1 MKNKTLHIPLLP
13 IRGLTV
19 FPNMIIHFDVGR
31 DKSLKAIE
39 NAMLSGEKIVL
50 VTQKDTHVDE
60 PSAEDLYEV
69 GTLVHIKQI
78 VKLKPPAIKVLVEG
92 EERVRILDVQDE
104 GYMTAE
110 VELIPEPELDES
122 VETEALIRTIGE
134 LFESYASLQNK
145 LSMEMVYNILGANS
159 PVEVMDL
166 IIANMPL
173 EVAKKQLILE
183 TTSIKE
189 RMFYMIEILESEVEV
204 LKIQKQ
210 IQSKVQ
216 KNIDKTQKEYYLR
229 EQLKVIQE
237 ELGEKDGVQQEA
249 AQYREKLKDL
259 EGHQEVKEKLEKEI
273 GKLLKTSSHSPE
285 SGMLRTYIETLV
297 DVPWGV
303 KTEENI
309 DLAQARDTFEKDHY
323 GLKQVKERIVE
334 YLAVK
339 KMTPQMKAP
348 IICLVG
354 PPGVGKTSIAKSIA
368 EATGRNYV
376 RIALG
381 GVRDEA
387 EIRGHRRT
395 YVGALP
401 GRFVSGMIQ
410 SKSMNPVML
419 LDEVDKMMGDF
430 RGDPAAALLEI
441 LDSAQNHTFRDH
453 YLEVPMNLSEVM
465 FVITANTLSTI
476 PRPLLDRME
485 IIEVESYTATEKLE
499 IAKRYLLPQNI
510 SKHGL
515 NKRMCKI
522 NDEALRYVID
532 YYTREAGVRT
542 LERQLGTLCRKV
554 TRELMEENKKSVS
567 ISTKKVQD
575 YLGIPKYSI
584 QEKNKEPQ
592 IGVVRGLAWTSV
604 GGDTLSIEV
613 NIMEGKGSFELTGNM
628 GNVMKESA
636 KAAMSYIRSRAH
648 ELALDPDF
656 YKNVDIHIHI
666 PEGAVPKDGPS
677 AGITM
682 ATAIISALTKKPI
695 RADVAMT
702 GEITIR
708 GRVLAIG
715 GLKEKILAAKRA
727 GIYEVIIPKQN
738 TKSVHDISEDV
749 LEKMKVNY
757 VETMDEILDHV
768 FAEV

>member
-159 PVEVMDL
+159 PIEVMDL

-173 EVAKKQLILE
+173 EVGKKQLILE

-273 GKLLKTSSHSPE
+273 GKLLKTS
-285 SGMLRTYIETLV
+285 
-297 DVPWGV
+297 
-303 KTEENI
+303 
-309 DLAQARDTFEKDHY
+309 
-323 GLKQVKERIVE
+323 
-334 YLAVK
+334 
-339 KMTPQMKAP
+339 
-348 IICLVG
+348 
-354 PPGVGKTSIAKSIA
+354 
-368 EATGRNYV
+368 
-376 RIALG
+376 
-381 GVRDEA
+381 
-387 EIRGHRRT
+387 
-395 YVGALP
+395 
-401 GRFVSGMIQ
+401 
-410 SKSMNPVML
+410 
-419 LDEVDKMMGDF
+419 
-430 RGDPAAALLEI
+430 
-441 LDSAQNHTFRDH
+441 
-453 YLEVPMNLSEVM
+453 
-465 FVITANTLSTI
+465 
-476 PRPLLDRME
+476 
-485 IIEVESYTATEKLE
+485 
-499 IAKRYLLPQNI
+499 
-510 SKHGL
+510 
-515 NKRMCKI
+515 
-522 NDEALRYVID
+522 
-532 YYTREAGVRT
+532 
-542 LERQLGTLCRKV
+542 
-554 TRELMEENKKSVS
+554 
-567 ISTKKVQD
+567 
-575 YLGIPKYSI
+575 
-584 QEKNKEPQ
+584 
-592 IGVVRGLAWTSV
+592 
-604 GGDTLSIEV
+604 
-613 NIMEGKGSFELTGNM
+613 
-628 GNVMKESA
+628 
-636 KAAMSYIRSRAH
+636 
-648 ELALDPDF
+648 
-656 YKNVDIHIHI
+656 
-666 PEGAVPKDGPS
+666 
-677 AGITM
+677 
-682 ATAIISALTKKPI
+682 
-695 RADVAMT
+695 
-702 GEITIR
+702 
-708 GRVLAIG
+708 
-715 GLKEKILAAKRA
+715 
-727 GIYEVIIPKQN
+727 
-738 TKSVHDISEDV
+738 
-749 LEKMKVNY
+749 
-757 VETMDEILDHV
+757 
-768 FAEV
+768 